1 MKELVKMKDEI
12 CCKYC
17 QKGARLEDE
26 YANYEAE
33 VVKITPLPVIDLTIG
48 EKADT
53 ADPPYYALFL
63 YEDPE
68 GGETASFPINFCPV
82 CGRDLR
88 SDKATEKTET
98 DVVCRK
104 NVIFELYKAA
114 LEHEIDKDT
123 FILTKKIVNRAR
135 RLTLEDAEKLAEIA
149 EMEMKKR
156 NG

>member
-1 MKELVKMKDEI
+1 MKDELY
-12 CCKYC
+12 CKYC
-17 QKGARLEDE
+17 QKGTRLEDE

-33 VVKITPLPVIDLTIG
+33 VVKITPLPAIDLATG

-53 ADPPYYALFL
+53 ADPPYYAMFV
-63 YEDPE
+63 YEDPD
-68 GGETASFPINFCPV
+68 GGENASFPINFCPM

-88 SDKATEKTET
+88 SENAPEKAET
-98 DVVCRK
+98 DIVCRK

-135 RLTLEDAEKLAEIA
+135 RLSLEDAAKLAEIA